1 MNQIVFLLM
10 TLTLLL
16 ILSTLRIGWEEHGE
30 SVENRLCETDEITR
44 CVWRGHTCINAFA
57 AVRLMLPDDRW
68 GIAAPVSLAKMSG
81 LSRWRYTHAR
91 LQTLPRFVDFMVRN
105 PDGNATV
112 SLNLIRIVPE
122 EAELISAE
130 KYTQTLAD
138 AALADESGQVVFL
151 GREERLLCGRKYL
164 SVRFDYPQ
172 EGCKSCLLVR
182 RKGDYL
188 IQLPFFGPSEEAIEK
203 MMRLFA
209 E

>member
-91 LQTLPRFVDFMVRN
+91 VQTLPRFVDFMVRN

-112 SLNLIRIVPE
+112 SLNQIRIVP
-122 EAELISAE
+122 
-130 KYTQTLAD
+130 
-138 AALADESGQVVFL
+138 
-151 GREERLLCGRKYL
+151 
-164 SVRFDYPQ
+164 
-172 EGCKSCLLVR
+172 
-182 RKGDYL
+182 
-188 IQLPFFGPSEEAIEK
+188 
-203 MMRLFA
+203 
-209 E
+209 

>member
-91 LQTLPRFVDFMVRN
+91 VQTLPRFVDFMVRN

-122 EAELISAE
+122 EAELVSAE
-130 KYTQTLAD
+130 KYSQTLAD

-172 EGCKSCLLVR
+172 EGWKSCLRVR
-182 RKGDYL
+182 RKGDYM

>member
-1 MNQIVFLLM
+1 
-10 TLTLLL
+10 
-16 ILSTLRIGWEEHGE
+16 
-30 SVENRLCETDEITR
+30 
-44 CVWRGHTCINAFA
+44 
-57 AVRLMLPDDRW
+57 
-68 GIAAPVSLAKMSG
+68 MSG

-91 LQTLPRFVDFMVRN
+91 VQTLPRFVDFMVRN

-122 EAELISAE
+122 EAELVSAE

>member
-81 LSRWRYTHAR
+81 LSRWRYAHAR
-91 LQTLPRFVDFMVRN
+91 VQTLPRFVVNLVLVRN
-105 PDGNATV
+105 PDDNATV
-112 SLNLIRIVPE
+112 S
-122 EAELISAE
+122 
-130 KYTQTLAD
+130 
-138 AALADESGQVVFL
+138 
-151 GREERLLCGRKYL
+151 
-164 SVRFDYPQ
+164 
-172 EGCKSCLLVR
+172 
-182 RKGDYL
+182 
-188 IQLPFFGPSEEAIEK
+188 
-203 MMRLFA
+203 
-209 E
+209 